1 MLTCI
6 IVDDQTEAVD
16 LIKDHV
22 IKIPSLS
29 LLLATTEPVE
39 ALAFLDKNKPDII
52 FLDIEMP
59 DITGIAFVENIKNR
73 CGNNM
78 SKFVFT
84 TGYSNYALNGYEQGV
99 VDYLMKPVS
108 FVRFKK
114 CVDRIIDDLNKQ
126 IKPSEKPD
134 FFFVDDD
141 GKKIKI
147 NFDNIIYIEG
157 AGNYIIIVTPEA
169 KKIIYKSMNA
179 MQDILPCDK
188 FIRVHK
194 SYIVAASRILAIR
207 GNQITLDIKSPEK
220 TIPIGITYRENFLKQ
235 LGIN

>member
-1 MLTCI
+1 MFTCI

-22 IKIPSLS
+22 LKIPTLS
-29 LLLATTEPVE
+29 LLLSTTDPLE
-39 ALAFLDKNKPDII
+39 ALTFLENNKPDII

-59 DITGIAFVENIKNR
+59 DITGIAFIENVKSR
-73 CGNNM
+73 WGNNM
-78 SKFVFT
+78 PKFVFT

-99 VDYLMKPVS
+99 VDYLLKPVS
-108 FVRFKK
+108 FIRFKK

-126 IKPSEKPD
+126 TKNFEKPD
-134 FFFVDDD
+134 YFFVDDD
-141 GKKIKI
+141 GKKLKI
-147 NFDNIIYIEG
+147 NFDNIIYVEG
-157 AGNYIIIVTPEA
+157 AGNYIIIVTPES

-179 MQDILPCDK
+179 IQDILPSDR

-194 SYIVAASRILAIR
+194 SYIVAANRILAIR
-207 GNQITLDIKSPEK
+207 GNQITLDIKSPDK
-220 TIPIGITYRENFLKQ
+220 VIPIGITYKENVLKK